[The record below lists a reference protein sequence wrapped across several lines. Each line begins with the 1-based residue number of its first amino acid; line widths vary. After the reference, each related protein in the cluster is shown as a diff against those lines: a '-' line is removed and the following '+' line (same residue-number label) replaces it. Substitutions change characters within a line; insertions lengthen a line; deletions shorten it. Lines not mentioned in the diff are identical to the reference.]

1 MARDLN
7 IKGTAGIVDTDK
19 YVYRKERDM
28 TKTQVD
34 WDAVTTDLT
43 KTIND
48 IRDDRENRKAEIE
61 KTTRERMNQLQ
72 ELEQY
77 DNQSL
82 NSKIIGMS
90 NESGNFI
97 QSQNDL
103 MRRGLISPS
112 EFLQTSQNVSDQF
125 KNVKNAFSKFDAD
138 FKNAETRTQKNESC
152 FIRTSK

>member
-61 KTTRERMNQLQ
+61 KTTKERMNQLQ

-77 DNQSL
+77 D
-82 NSKIIGMS
+82 
-90 NESGNFI
+90 
-97 QSQNDL
+97 
-103 MRRGLISPS
+103 
-112 EFLQTSQNVSDQF
+112 
-125 KNVKNAFSKFDAD
+125 
-138 FKNAETRTQKNESC
+138 TQ
-152 FIRTSK
+152 